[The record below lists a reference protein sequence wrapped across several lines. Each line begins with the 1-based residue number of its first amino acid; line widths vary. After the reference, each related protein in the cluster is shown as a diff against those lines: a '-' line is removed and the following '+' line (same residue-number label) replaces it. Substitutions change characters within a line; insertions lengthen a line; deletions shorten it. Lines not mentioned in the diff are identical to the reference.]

1 MQKQALITGATSGI
15 GRATALRLAKEGY
28 AVIATGRR
36 ADRLA
41 TVRAEIEA
49 AGGGCTTLA
58 FDVRSEEE
66 VRRVAA
72 LVDRSMNELALTT
85 RLPPAQIAVLAA
97 VNATDRLLRSE
108 DEITRL
114 RAENTRL
121 RALLTDPDP
130 ED

>member
-1 MQKQALITGATSGI
+1 MKKNVTTVKIAGREYNISG
-15 GRATALRLAKEGY
+15 
-28 AVIATGRR
+28 
-36 ADRLA
+36 
-41 TVRAEIEA
+41 
-49 AGGGCTTLA
+49 
-58 FDVRSEEE
+58 FDSEEE

-114 RAENTRL
+114 QAENTRL

>member
-1 MQKQALITGATSGI
+1 MKKNVTTVKIAGREYNISG
-15 GRATALRLAKEGY
+15 
-28 AVIATGRR
+28 V
-36 ADRLA
+36 D
-41 TVRAEIEA
+41 
-49 AGGGCTTLA
+49 
-58 FDVRSEEE
+58 SEEE

>member
-41 TVRAEIEA
+41 TLRAEIEA
-49 AGGGCTTLA
+49 AGGRCTTLA

>member
-1 MQKQALITGATSGI
+1 MKKNVTTVKIAGREYNISG
-15 GRATALRLAKEGY
+15 
-28 AVIATGRR
+28 
-36 ADRLA
+36 
-41 TVRAEIEA
+41 
-49 AGGGCTTLA
+49 
-58 FDVRSEEE
+58 FDSEEE

-85 RLPPAQIAVLAA
+85 RLPPSQIAVLAA

-108 DEITRL
+108 EDLTRL

>member
-1 MQKQALITGATSGI
+1 MKKNVTTVKIAGREYNISG
-15 GRATALRLAKEGY
+15 
-28 AVIATGRR
+28 
-36 ADRLA
+36 
-41 TVRAEIEA
+41 
-49 AGGGCTTLA
+49 
-58 FDVRSEEE
+58 FDSEEE

-114 RAENTRL
+114 RVENTRL

>member
-1 MQKQALITGATSGI
+1 MKKNVTTVKIAGREYNISG
-15 GRATALRLAKEGY
+15 
-28 AVIATGRR
+28 
-36 ADRLA
+36 
-41 TVRAEIEA
+41 
-49 AGGGCTTLA
+49 
-58 FDVRSEEE
+58 FDSEEE

-97 VNATDRLLRSE
+97 VNATDSLLRSE

>member
-1 MQKQALITGATSGI
+1 MKKNVTTVKIAGREYNISG
-15 GRATALRLAKEGY
+15 
-28 AVIATGRR
+28 
-36 ADRLA
+36 
-41 TVRAEIEA
+41 
-49 AGGGCTTLA
+49 
-58 FDVRSEEE
+58 FDSEEE

-72 LVDRSMNELALTT
+72 LVDRSMNELALPT
-85 RLPPAQIAVLAA
+85 RLPPAQSAVLAA

-121 RALLTDPDP
+121 RALRTDTDP

>member
-1 MQKQALITGATSGI
+1 MKKNVTTVKIAGREYNISGF
-15 GRATALRLAKEGY
+15 E
-28 AVIATGRR
+28 
-36 ADRLA
+36 
-41 TVRAEIEA
+41 
-49 AGGGCTTLA
+49 
-58 FDVRSEEE
+58 FEEE

>member
-1 MQKQALITGATSGI
+1 MKKNVTTVKLAGREYNISG
-15 GRATALRLAKEGY
+15 
-28 AVIATGRR
+28 
-36 ADRLA
+36 
-41 TVRAEIEA
+41 
-49 AGGGCTTLA
+49 
-58 FDVRSEEE
+58 FDSEEE